1 MNVMEK
7 LKREKLGEPWTGV
20 LLPIGLIFGLVF
32 LLRFSGKAEGVGSL
46 MSGSA
51 EGWLKSLVGYVAA
64 GAEIIAAFVVGAA
77 AVQGFYSYTRDLVRR
92 TGSASTATE
101 NIRLRLGR
109 ALALG
114 LEFTIASDILRT
126 VVAPTP
132 GDILNLG
139 AIVLLRTLL
148 NYFLEREIRMGEERH
163 AECG

>member
-1 MNVMEK
+1 MEERQ
-7 LKREKLGEPWTGV
+7 REKLAESWTGV
-20 LLPIGLIFGLVF
+20 LLPLGLIFGLVL
-32 LLRFSGKAEGVGSL
+32 LLRFSGKAISAGSL
-46 MSGSA
+46 MGGPA
-51 EGWLKSLVGYVAA
+51 EAWLKLLVGYVAA

-139 AIVLLRTLL
+139 AIVLMRTLL
-148 NYFLEREIRMGEERH
+148 NYFLEREIRVGEKRH